1 MISFV
6 VSERSSK
13 KDSFTSWRKIYFSQH
28 EHFRLHTH
36 IKARAHGNLIKMD
49 LRTRLMSNKG
59 PYGDFKLMQ
68 LLHKEIGLQRLCCTI
83 KVLVL
88 SQVMSIW
95 LWLQGKR
102 KSSRLNMRHDRSIHK
117 VSNFNAYS
125 GFSDDPA
132 GSLWRN
138 SNIQST
144 ASKLDAENFPRT
156 HQCFCFTCR
165 HLFLR
170 RILFL
175 FFLPGKLRNFH
186 VCTRSRSII
195 LAQNELK
202 LQVFLTLCSPR
213 TDN

>member
-1 MISFV
+1 
-6 VSERSSK
+6 
-13 KDSFTSWRKIYFSQH
+13 
-28 EHFRLHTH
+28 
-36 IKARAHGNLIKMD
+36 MD

-117 VSNFNAYS
+117 VSNFNDYS
-125 GFSDDPA
+125 DFSDDAA
-132 GSLWRN
+132 GSLWSN

-175 FFLPGKLRNFH
+175 LFFFTWETEELSW
-186 VCTRSRSII
+186 VYSRSII

>member
-1 MISFV
+1 
-6 VSERSSK
+6 
-13 KDSFTSWRKIYFSQH
+13 
-28 EHFRLHTH
+28 
-36 IKARAHGNLIKMD
+36 
-49 LRTRLMSNKG
+49 MSNKG

-125 GFSDDPA
+125 DFSDDAA

-175 FFLPGKLRNFH
+175 LFFLPGRLRNFH

-213 TDN
+213 TDNWAHFTPQKIHLIPYLIQSLQACRPKRTTSSVTNNNACLFKRMHF

>member
-1 MISFV
+1 
-6 VSERSSK
+6 
-13 KDSFTSWRKIYFSQH
+13 
-28 EHFRLHTH
+28 
-36 IKARAHGNLIKMD
+36 
-49 LRTRLMSNKG
+49 MSNKG

-102 KSSRLNMRHDRSIHK
+102 KSSRLNMRHDRNIHK
-117 VSNFNAYS
+117 VSNFNDYS
-125 GFSDDPA
+125 DFSDDAA
-132 GSLWRN
+132 GSLWSN

-170 RILFL
+170 GILFLL
-175 FFLPGKLRNFH
+175 FFLPGRLRNFH
-186 VCTRSRSII
+186 GCTQDQSYLHKMNLNCRFFSHSAHPELII
-195 LAQNELK
+195 KHILPPPK
-202 LQVFLTLCSPR
+202 R
-213 TDN
+213 YI

>member
-1 MISFV
+1 
-6 VSERSSK
+6 
-13 KDSFTSWRKIYFSQH
+13 
-28 EHFRLHTH
+28 
-36 IKARAHGNLIKMD
+36 MD

-68 LLHKEIGLQRLCCTI
+68 LLHKEIGLQRLCCAI
-83 KVLVL
+83 KVLIL

-125 GFSDDPA
+125 DFSDDAA

-138 SNIQST
+138 SKIQST

-175 FFLPGKLRNFH
+175 LFFFLPGRLRNFMG
-186 VCTRSRSII
+186 VPAQDQSYFNV
-195 LAQNELK
+195 LDAQNELK

>member
-1 MISFV
+1 
-6 VSERSSK
+6 
-13 KDSFTSWRKIYFSQH
+13 
-28 EHFRLHTH
+28 
-36 IKARAHGNLIKMD
+36 
-49 LRTRLMSNKG
+49 MSNKG

-125 GFSDDPA
+125 GFSDDAA

-144 ASKLDAENFPRT
+144 ASKLDAENFPGT

-175 FFLPGKLRNFH
+175 LFFFYLGDWGTFMCVPAQDQSYLHKMNLNCRFFSHSAHPELIIKHILPPKRY
-186 VCTRSRSII
+186 T
-195 LAQNELK
+195 
-202 LQVFLTLCSPR
+202 
-213 TDN
+213 